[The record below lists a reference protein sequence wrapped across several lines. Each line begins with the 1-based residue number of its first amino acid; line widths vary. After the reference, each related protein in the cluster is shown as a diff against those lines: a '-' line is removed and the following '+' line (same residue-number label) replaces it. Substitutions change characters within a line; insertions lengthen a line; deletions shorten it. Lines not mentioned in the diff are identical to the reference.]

1 MTTPF
6 QELAEHSPE
15 MAEALNE
22 ITNAWVSRTITQDEY
37 QYLLKEL
44 QEVRAAAALAGNET
58 AMRVLV
64 AAVSLAATAV

>member
-15 MAEALNE
+15 MADALNE
-22 ITNAWVSRTITQDEY
+22 ITAAWTSRSISQDEY

-44 QEVRAAAALAGNET
+44 QEVRAADALAGNEQ

>member
-15 MAEALNE
+15 MAQALNE
-22 ITNAWVSRTITQDEY
+22 ITAAWTSRSISQDEY

-44 QEVRAAAALAGNET
+44 QEVTAAAALAGNEQ

>member
-22 ITNAWVSRTITQDEY
+22 ITAAWISRSISQDEY

-44 QEVRAAAALAGNET
+44 QEVRAADALAGNEQ

>member
-15 MAEALNE
+15 MADALNE
-22 ITNAWVSRTITQDEY
+22 ITAAWTSRSISQDEY

-44 QEVRAAAALAGNET
+44 QEVRAAEALAGNEQ